1 MKNYSILL
9 VALLCIIFSCA
20 NQTSKEA
27 LSKNLYLGDC
37 NNDSICTTIAN
48 VDSSLQ
54 AFFSCANFNQIN
66 RLIDPEM
73 KLTVLYANGCY
84 PQYEKLDSLSS
95 DPKSYNLPDWV
106 IDDLFNA
113 LDFSNIHIDSLQHI
127 NTPVFDGEKILQQG
141 AFIDESNGKKI
152 MSSVIGNLIQVEKME
167 MKDTDYVKVLEK
179 DSIFYSNLENK
190 TLRVVLANADS
201 DDENW
206 LKIFHYTI
214 KNNRLYLTLVDLY
227 SYDTSA

>member
-84 PQYEKLDSLSS
+84 PQYERLDSLSS

-127 NTPVFDGEKILQQG
+127 NTPVFDGENVLQCG
-141 AFIDESNGKKI
+141 AFVDESEGNKV
-152 MSSVIGNLIQVEKME
+152 MSSVIENLIRVEKIE
-167 MKDTDYVKVLEK
+167 MNDKDYIKALEN
-179 DSIFYSNLENK
+179 DSSFYSNMEDK
-190 TLRVVLANADS
+190 TIRVILTNADS
-201 DDENW
+201 ECPIR
-206 LKIFHYTI
+206 IFHFTT
-214 KNNRLYLTLVDLY
+214 KNNKLYLTLIDLY